1 MKLFK
6 LMLILAAIGFAA
18 AVNAATTEL
27 SCSDF
32 RPTAEA
38 LAKYGNLRGACEGIV
53 DRDGELFAKFSA
65 VVRRVSGS
73 NLTLYLPVT
82 DHTFRVQA
90 DPSLRVL
97 VDGRKTR
104 VRALTRGQEIR
115 IYLSVAELARPD
127 IEEVAFLTETDA
139 IVDLDINL
147 IAALPATASLL
158 PTVASAGSVLL
169 SAGFLLRR
177 RRLRRVLEH

>member
-6 LMLILAAIGFAA
+6 LMLILATIGLAT

-32 RPTAEA
+32 QPTAAA

-53 DRDGELFAKFSA
+53 DRDGELYALFRAI
-65 VVRRVSGS
+65 VRRVSGG
-73 NLTLYLPVT
+73 NVTLYLPAT
-82 DHTFRVQA
+82 DDTLRVRP

-97 VDGRKTR
+97 VSGRKTR

-115 IYLSVAELARPD
+115 IYLSIAELARPD
-127 IEEVAFLTETDA
+127 IEEVAFVTETDA
-139 IVDLDINL
+139 IVDLDIDL
-147 IAALPATASLL
+147 IAALPTTASLL
-158 PTVASAGSVLL
+158 PTVASAGFVLL

-177 RRLRRVLEH
+177 RRLRRVFEH